1 MLSSFFTEKKNTGKH
16 FFVSKKREPDVL
28 YNWMSWNCEKLHSK
42 GKFFVQFNK
51 NKIEKYSTNEIPF
64 EIETCIH
71 SKPYNLDAIKII
83 PLFTM

>member
-1 MLSSFFTEKKNTGKH
+1 MFYTIESLETARNCIQKESS
-16 FFVSKKREPDVL
+16 L
-28 YNWMSWNCEKLHSK
+28 Y
-42 GKFFVQFNK
+42 NK